1 MSVIS
6 RVARLF
12 TSVVYKL
19 GSSKVGQRVQSS
31 KAYEQSSR
39 FVEDRVQRMQ
49 QTATQIGKDAWR
61 DLEGKRLTFAEK
73 LEHETDLQMRYRRIE
88 EKLAKDLAELEM
100 RKAVLESNMIGKDR
114 VLFDES
120 YEYARKEIINKHM
133 QEASK
138 IFHPNTSQK
147 LRNELFA
154 SLARVLRGEKLSTSK
169 ENFDQSG

>member
-1 MSVIS
+1 
-6 RVARLF
+6 
-12 TSVVYKL
+12 
-19 GSSKVGQRVQSS
+19 
-31 KAYEQSSR
+31 
-39 FVEDRVQRMQ
+39 
-49 QTATQIGKDAWR
+49 
-61 DLEGKRLTFAEK
+61 
-73 LEHETDLQMRYRRIE
+73 
-88 EKLAKDLAELEM
+88 
-100 RKAVLESNMIGKDR
+100 MIGKDR